1 MLNVNDD
8 NEQKVA
14 ATLRRV
20 VVITTW
26 ITVIIGGIALLGWL
40 LGIPILASFFN
51 GTKAVAPSVAIILI
65 IYAVILLNLNNWRPA
80 TRTALT
86 TMVGLIILFT
96 SAELASLF
104 MRSYWSPEW
113 ALLQQIPALAHTNA
127 RISPIAAILSIT
139 IGFMIIMLLM
149 NIQQRVLRHIPGWL
163 GLIGLVSS
171 FTFMLGYLY
180 GAPFLYGSAI
190 IPIAFPATLG
200 FLLLSIAAIVSTGLE
215 HQPLRW
221 LVGRSKSVRILR
233 VFLPFTIMAILT
245 VDLVET
251 YLGQR
256 FYLNNALLSALFSI
270 GFAGL
275 AALLISFISRNVGDK
290 LEDAER
296 ELLAEQERWRVT
308 VRSIGDAVIATD
320 PEAKVTMMNSVAEEL
335 TGWPE
340 ADAMGHHITEVFNII
355 NETTRKVCTNPI
367 AEVLRQGKIV
377 GLANHTVLIARDGTE
392 YCIAD
397 SGSPIRD
404 AHEQIIG
411 VVLVFRNVTE
421 ERYADIVLQASQ
433 EQFRRAVINAP
444 IPIMLHAENGEVI
457 AISDVWTE
465 ITGYTLADIPTTAAW
480 TERAYGINKHLVME
494 DIEALYSMHGRKNEG
509 EYKVTTADSETR
521 VWDFNSASVGNMP
534 DGRRLA
540 ISMARDVTEKKD
552 AEAQQVFTQQLLTFL
567 NSPIPDDEQI
577 PSLVQM
583 LKKFTGIA
591 ATGLRMQH
599 NDDYPY
605 YYTEGF
611 SDEFIASENS
621 ICCYNANGQAICDE
635 SGKATLEC
643 LCASVLQHQALPGLR
658 GCFTTAGTFWTNN
671 LPELLAST
679 PASEQP
685 AHLRGSCP
693 AYYRSVA
700 LIPIYSGG
708 QTIGLLQLNDPQP
721 NFFTLKDI
729 KFLEEISTT
738 IGIAITRRRAN
749 IALQESEQHFR
760 LLYENSPVSYQ
771 SLDIDGNFF
780 DLNDS
785 WLSLLGYQRDEVIG
799 HWLGEFLVREQQELF
814 RQRFPRFKEL
824 GKVTEVE
831 FDFICKDGHV
841 INTSIDGRI
850 GHDTNGEF
858 KQTHCVIHNITGRKQ
873 NEDLIKRERDQAK
886 MYLDIAAVMIG
897 TLDCL
902 GNITMLN
909 QRGCQILGYDEDELL
924 GKSWFETCVPAEQRE
939 MVESLFHDI
948 VRGNRP
954 ISDVYENQ
962 VITRTGER
970 RLVFFQ
976 NTAITYG
983 TERILGLLFSG
994 EDITERTNAEEQLR
1008 QATKMESIGRL
1019 AGGVAHDFNNI
1030 LTGIFGM
1037 TQLAQMKTPPESPLQ
1052 TDLADIMKLSERAA
1066 NLTRQLL
1073 TFSRRQPITP
1083 QSLDINE
1090 LITNA
1095 MKMLERLIGEDVTFS
1110 FIPKAKP
1117 ATTCVDVGQIEQL
1130 LMNLA
1135 INARDAMPQGGSLT
1149 ITTENTFLD
1158 DSFASSRMGV
1168 VVGEYLQI
1176 TVTDTGEGMDL
1187 ETQERIFE
1195 PFFTTKEVGK
1205 GTGLGLATV
1214 YGIVKQHKGN
1224 IWVYSEKG
1232 LGTTF
1237 KIYLPFYNTNENEDG
1252 SLIKHPVISTIP
1264 ERGNERILLVEDE
1277 DSVRKVARRILE
1289 DNGYNVQVASSA
1301 DEAEELF
1308 SLPDIH
1314 FDLLLTDVIMPRR
1327 SGIELYRVLKEVEPQ
1342 LKVLFMSG
1350 YSVFNL
1356 QETLIPSFDA
1366 ILLQKPFT
1374 RESLLNRVRVIL
1386 DGESNQ
1392 V

>member
-1 MLNVNDD
+1 MQYKSNDS
-8 NEQKVA
+8 EQQVA
-14 ATLRRV
+14 ATLRKLA
-20 VVITTW
+20 VITAW
-26 ITVIIGGIALLGWL
+26 STVIISAFTILGWL
-40 LGIPILASFFN
+40 LSIPILASFFY
-51 GTKAVAPSVAIILI
+51 GTKAIAPSAAAILI
-65 IYAVILLNLNNWRPA
+65 IYSVILINFNNWRRA
-80 TRTALT
+80 TRTAFAAL
-86 TMVGLIILFT
+86 VGIVLLF
-96 SAELASLF
+96 SVAELTSVLLHTG
-104 MRSYWSPEW
+104 WSPEW
-113 ALLQQIPALAHTNA
+113 ALLQQIPALANLNA
-127 RISPIAAILSIT
+127 RISPVAAMLSLI
-139 IGFMIIMLLM
+139 IGIMIILLLM
-149 NIQQRVLRHIPGWL
+149 NIQQRILRHIPGWL
-163 GLIGLVSS
+163 GLTGLISS
-171 FTFMLGYLY
+171 TTFMLGYLY

-200 FLLLSIAAIVSTGLE
+200 YLLLSIAGIVSTGLDR
-215 HQPLRW
+215 QPLRW
-221 LVGRSKSVRILR
+221 LVGRSKSVRLLR
-233 VFLPFTIMAILT
+233 IFLPFTVVAILT
-245 VDLVET
+245 ADLMET

-256 FYLNNALLSALFSI
+256 FHLNDALLSALFSI
-270 GFAGL
+270 GFAGF
-275 AALLISFISRNVGDK
+275 AALLISFISHNVGDK
-290 LEDAER
+290 LEGAER
-296 ELLAEQERWRVT
+296 ELLVEQERWRVT
-308 VRSIGDAVIATD
+308 VHSIGDAVIATD
-320 PEAKVTMMNSVAEEL
+320 PEAMVTMMNSVAEEL

-340 ADAMGHHITEVFNII
+340 AEALGHHITEVFNII
-355 NETTRKVCTNPI
+355 NETTRKVCINPI
-367 AEVLRQGKIV
+367 AEVLRQGKII
-377 GLANHTVLIARDGTE
+377 GLANHTVLISRDGTE
-392 YCIAD
+392 YGIAD

-404 AHEQIIG
+404 ANEQIIG

-421 ERYADIVLQASQ
+421 ERYAEISLQASQ
-433 EQFRRAVINAP
+433 EQFRRAIINAP

-457 AISDVWTE
+457 ALSDAWTE
-465 ITGYTLADIPTTAAW
+465 ITGYKLSDIPTTAAW
-480 TERAYGINKHLVME
+480 TERAYGTNKHQVMVE
-494 DIEALYSMHGRKNEG
+494 IEALYSMHGRKNEG
-509 EYKVTTADSETR
+509 MYTVTTASGERR
-521 VWDFNSASVGNMP
+521 VWDFSSASGGNLP

-540 ISMARDVTEKKD
+540 ISMARDITEKNKT
-552 AEAQQVFTQQLLTFL
+552 ESQQAFTQQLLTFL
-567 NSPIPDDEQI
+567 NSPLPDDELI

-583 LKKFTGIA
+583 LKKYTGIA
-591 ATGLRMQH
+591 ATGLRLQH

-605 YYTEGF
+605 FYTEGF
-611 SDEFIASENS
+611 SDEFMASENS
-621 ICCYNANGQAICDE
+621 LCRYDANGQTICDE

-658 GCFTTAGTFWTNN
+658 GHFTKAGTFWANN
-671 LPELLAST
+671 LPELVAAT
-679 PASEQP
+679 PVGELP
-685 AHLRGSCP
+685 AHLRESCP
-693 AYYRSVA
+693 ANYSSVA
-700 LIPIYSGG
+700 LIPLYSGG
-708 QTIGLLQLNDPQP
+708 QTIGLLQLNDPRP

-749 IALQESEQHFR
+749 ISLQESEQHFR

-771 SLDIDGNFF
+771 SLDFDGNFV

-799 HWLGEFLVREQQELF
+799 HWFGEFLVSEQQELF
-814 RQRFPRFKEL
+814 RLRFPRFIEL

-831 FDFICKDGHV
+831 FDFICQDGH
-841 INTSIDGRI
+841 ILNASIDGRI
-850 GHDTNGEF
+850 AHDTNGEF
-858 KQTHCVIHNITGRKQ
+858 KQTHCVIHDITGRKQ
-873 NEDLIKRERDQAK
+873 NEDLVKRERDQAK

-897 TLDCL
+897 TLDSL

-909 QRGCQILGYDEDELL
+909 HRGCQLLGYGEEELL
-924 GKSWFETCVPAEQRE
+924 GKNWFETCVPADQRE
-939 MVESLFHDI
+939 KVSSLFHNM
-948 VRGNRP
+948 VAGSEP
-954 ISDVYENQ
+954 ISKVYENQ

-976 NTAITYG
+976 NTAITYD
-983 TERILGLLFSG
+983 TDRILGILFSG

-1030 LTGIFGM
+1030 LTGILGM
-1037 TQLAQMKTPPESPLQ
+1037 TQLAQMKTPVDSPLQ
-1052 TDLADIMKLSERAA
+1052 TDLEEIINLSERAA

-1083 QSLDINE
+1083 QPVNIND
-1090 LITNA
+1090 LITNS
-1095 MKMLERLIGEDVTFS
+1095 MKMLGRLIGEDVTFS
-1110 FIPKAKP
+1110 FIPTATP
-1117 ATTCVDVGQIEQL
+1117 ATACVDVGQIEQL

-1135 INARDAMPQGGSLT
+1135 INARDAMPYGGSLK
-1149 ITTENTFLD
+1149 IVTENTFLD
-1158 DSFASSRMGV
+1158 DCFASSRMGV
-1168 VVGEYLQI
+1168 IAGEYLQI
-1176 TVTDTGEGMDL
+1176 TITDTGEGMDA
-1187 ETQERIFE
+1187 ETQGRIFE

-1232 LGTTF
+1232 HGTTF
-1237 KIYLPFYNTNENEDG
+1237 KIYLPAYNTNENEDG
-1252 SLIKHPVISTIP
+1252 SLKQHPVISTIP
-1264 ERGNERILLVEDE
+1264 QRGNDRILLVEDE

-1308 SLPDIH
+1308 SLPDTH

-1386 DGESNQ
+1386 DGEIDP